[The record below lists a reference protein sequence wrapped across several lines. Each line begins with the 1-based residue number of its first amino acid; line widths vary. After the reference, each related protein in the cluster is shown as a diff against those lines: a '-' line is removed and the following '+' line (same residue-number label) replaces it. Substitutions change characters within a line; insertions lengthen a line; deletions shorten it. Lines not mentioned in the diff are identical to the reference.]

1 MGTTTFSGPV
11 QAGTIREG
19 ASANLGGAVLTQTAT
34 FTFADTGTT
43 ATSIILPANS
53 QIIDMHVDMFTAFD
67 SATSDAMEI
76 GDGSDPDIYGDII
89 NLQQTGRLI
98 TSVDGTQI
106 AAIDAIG
113 TSDVTIN
120 ITINSVGGGLS
131 AGSGRLTVLYRQN

>member
-1 MGTTTFSGPV
+1 MANTTFSGPIR
-11 QAGTIREG
+11 AGTIRHN
-19 ASANLGGAVLTQTAT
+19 AAANIGSVVLTQTDT

-43 ATSIILPANS
+43 ATGIILPANS

-76 GDGSDPDIYGDII
+76 GDGTDADAYGDVT

-98 TSVDGTQI
+98 TTLDGDQI

-120 ITINSVGGGLS
+120 ITINSAGGGLS

>member
-19 ASANLGGAVLTQTAT
+19 ASANLGGVVLTQTAT